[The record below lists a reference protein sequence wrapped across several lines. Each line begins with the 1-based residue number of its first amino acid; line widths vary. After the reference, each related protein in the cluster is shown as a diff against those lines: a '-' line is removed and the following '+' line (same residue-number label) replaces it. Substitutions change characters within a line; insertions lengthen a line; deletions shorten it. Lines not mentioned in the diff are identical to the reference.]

1 VDALLP
7 RPLDPTE
14 AGHRAARSDEA
25 LRFLDI
31 AVDFRTDGWPD
42 KAKRFARRALTVFER
57 ESRTHHPD
65 AVRARLCLAGAREDL
80 GDYARAKA
88 DYRCANDIL
97 DEWAAGT
104 NNLEVQRLRIRAL
117 RGLAGVVCVLGRDQ
131 QAKTM
136 LKHALA
142 LAERSFG
149 WNHADVASVL
159 NDLGVH
165 YRLTGRYEKA
175 ERVHRRALAMTEK
188 LLGPEHPQVATILH
202 QLSVLEHARGRFAAG
217 EPFARRAVTIREKTF
232 GPDHP
237 EVAIESEAIATLLEE
252 QRKYE
257 EAALMCQ
264 HALTIRERWFGPD
277 HHEAVKTA
285 NHLVRIL
292 RRPVDERR
300 EKQATDAT
308 RCA

>member
-1 VDALLP
+1 MNGLLP
-7 RPLDPTE
+7 RQSDLNE
-14 AGHRAARSDEA
+14 ADHRGVPSDEA
-25 LRFLDI
+25 MRLLDI
-31 AVDFRTDGWPD
+31 AMDFRTDGSPD

-57 ESRTHHPD
+57 ESRTDHPD
-65 AVRARLCLAGAREDL
+65 AIRALLCLAGAREDL
-80 GDYARAKA
+80 ADYARAET
-88 DYRCANDIL
+88 DYRSANDIL
-97 DEWAAGT
+97 ESLAGHK
-104 NNLEVQRLRIRAL
+104 NNVEVHQLRIRAL
-117 RGLAGVVCVLGRDQ
+117 RGLASVIRARGRDQ
-131 QAKTM
+131 QATTI
-136 LKHALA
+136 LKQALA
-142 LAERSFG
+142 MAERSFG
-149 WNHADVASVL
+149 WKHVDVAGVL

-175 ERVHRRALAMTEK
+175 VRVHRRALEMTEK

-202 QLSVLEHARGRFAAG
+202 QLSVLECARGRFAAG
-217 EPFARRAVTIREKTF
+217 EPFARRAIAIRERTL

-237 EVAIESEAIATLLEE
+237 DVAIECEAIATLLEE

-300 EKQATDAT
+300 QKQDTDAT